1 MLRGCSTRL
10 LAKIGSPF
18 LKIKTSCIRDALLC
32 CSPFSVWLFT
42 MPFYG
47 PEATVYGKHDACI
60 QGLAVMHRD
69 KLNTFKASAGWK
81 HGLIRDCA
89 MLPRAQMFKPEERCL
104 KTQIYLLRFFTFQ
117 VACACLHSA
126 DSHWSYRRRRRH
138 LTWDVHLQM
147 RRSCARLLAF

>member
-1 MLRGCSTRL
+1 
-10 LAKIGSPF
+10 
-18 LKIKTSCIRDALLC
+18 
-32 CSPFSVWLFT
+32 

-47 PEATVYGKHDACI
+47 PEATVYGKRDACI

-104 KTQIYLLRFFTFQ
+104 KTQNLST
-117 VACACLHSA
+117 
-126 DSHWSYRRRRRH
+126 
-138 LTWDVHLQM
+138 
-147 RRSCARLLAF
+147 